1 MFCCQTAETEYA
13 QIWTPPLGV
22 ECTTKYVS
30 ITIELRI
37 QRMSEWR
44 NATLA
49 LSNLWHSLQTA
60 FQACRSGHRGNSSA
74 WSFQLKN
81 VGVEGAVTISIS
93 LPSFHLVSAS
103 TPRDFRKC
111 CLRPS
116 LNLATS
122 HAECYIFI
130 IFIYEASRFA
140 MLSALFEVF
149 YLIFCVLAAIC
160 CCHVLALKLR
170 NFNTIKKTP
179 MDKSLKLSLSALLPF
194 ENISAGS
201 TLSQEPSLFTSQN
214 NWKR

>member
-30 ITIELRI
+30 RTIELRI

-60 FQACRSGHRGNSSA
+60 FQACRSGQRGNSSA
-74 WSFQLKN
+74 WNFQLKN

-93 LPSFHLVSAS
+93 LPSFHLVSTS

-111 CLRPS
+111 CWGPLEFGHFACRVLHLYGLFMSITFFDAFSIIRGILSDFLRPS
-116 LNLATS
+116 C
-122 HAECYIFI
+122 H
-130 IFIYEASRFA
+130 FA
-140 MLSALFEVF
+140 
-149 YLIFCVLAAIC
+149 
-160 CCHVLALKLR
+160 HVLALKLR
-170 NFNTIKKTP
+170 NFNTIKKTS

-201 TLSQEPSLFTSQN
+201 PLSQEPSLFTSQN